1 MTLLP
6 LRTHGWRI
14 ALVGSGIAMLIGG
27 PMHPSAEGPLMER
40 LATMTADPSWVP
52 AHALVV
58 LSTALL
64 AVGLASAY
72 RRKAWPT
79 AHKALRIAVVAISLY
94 LVETLF
100 HLASAVDSHAL
111 HHGDPA
117 PVAFTHLGLSVVLY
131 PVAGFAI
138 AYLGSRQLGTWPGP
152 RRLAGL
158 LGILGG
164 TLHAFS
170 APLTVA
176 LPSADL
182 STVFAGS
189 SVLIAVWSLITGLVG
204 APRPAVVVQAAAQRV
219 TV

>member
-1 MTLLP
+1 MTL

-14 ALVGSGIAMLIGG
+14 ALVGSAIALLVGG
-27 PMHPSAEGPLMER
+27 PMHPSGDGPLLER
-40 LATMTADPSWVP
+40 LATMTADPNWVP

-58 LSTALL
+58 LSTVLL
-64 AVGLASAY
+64 AVGLTSAY
-72 RRKAWPT
+72 RRRAWPT
-79 AHKALRIAVVAISLY
+79 AHMALRVAAVAVSLY
-94 LVETLF
+94 IVETLF

-117 PVAFTHLGLSVVLY
+117 PVAFIHLGLSVVLY
-131 PVAGFAI
+131 PVAGLAI
-138 AYLGSRQLGTWPGP
+138 AYLASRQVTTWRGP
-152 RRLAGL
+152 RRVTGL
-158 LGILGG
+158 PGMLGG

-182 STVFAGS
+182 STVFAAS
-189 SVLIAVWSLITGLVG
+189 TVLIAVWALSTGLAG
-204 APRPAVVVQAAAQRV
+204 APRLDVVPAAAQPV